1 MFFFIDLRYKY
12 FFMKK
17 ITLLLITVFITS
29 VSFAQEIYIGDSVIF
44 FDKKPVALYAKEL
57 SPTPLR
63 YNIEILNLNYQS
75 LIKAEVMK
83 FDAPVAELKP
93 FYYYELTFPT
103 VKDTFSIYLEDE
115 AFLIVLSKI
124 MRDYKLIKNN
134 ALNEPAYRKFKKTY
148 PGGPA
153 FSAQMKTVVDYLD
166 DTRNF
171 REQIIRNRTKPVSI
185 VNDRVIMQDGKKVGF
200 IIPGSASKMDTLNR
214 VHIATD
220 QEWDGS
226 QVQLMSGRVV
236 DLKKLSGGAN
246 YYYFDKDAYRPGEK
260 LYHNSILVN
269 SKKGPGNEY
278 MLRKVCYLIEN
289 YAL

>member
-1 MFFFIDLRYKY
+1 
-12 FFMKK
+12 MKK
-17 ITLLLITVFITS
+17 TILLSITAFITS
-29 VSFAQEIYIGDSVIF
+29 LSFAQEVQISDSVIY

-63 YNIEILNLNYQS
+63 YNIEILNLNYQA

-93 FYYYELTFPT
+93 FYYYELIFPT
-103 VKDTFSIYLEDE
+103 IHDTFAIYLEDE
-115 AFLIVLSKI
+115 AFLLVLSKI
-124 MRDYKLIKNN
+124 MRDYNLIKNN
-134 ALNEPAYRKFKKTY
+134 TLNEPAYRKFKKTY

-171 REQIIRNRTKPVSI
+171 REQIIRDRTKPVSI
-185 VNDRVIMQDGKKVGF
+185 VNDRVIMQDGKKIG
-200 IIPGSASKMDTLNR
+200 IINPGSAPKMDTIVR
-214 VHIATD
+214 VYVAAINEQD
-220 QEWDGS
+220 DF
-226 QVQLMSGRVV
+226 QVQLMSGRIV
-236 DLKKLSGGAN
+236 DLKKLSSGAN

>member
-1 MFFFIDLRYKY
+1 
-12 FFMKK
+12 MKK

-134 ALNEPAYRKFKKTY
+134 TLNEPAYRKFKKTY

-171 REQIIRNRTKPVSI
+171 REQTIRDRTKPVSI
-185 VNDRVIMQDGKKVGF
+185 VNDRVIMQDGKKIGIIYQGTAKPPQAVVTAFNYTSQEPEGF
-200 IIPGSASKMDTLNR
+200 
-214 VHIATD
+214 
-220 QEWDGS
+220 
-226 QVQLMSGRVV
+226 QVQLLNGRIV
-236 DLKKLSGGAN
+236 DLQKLSGGAN
-246 YYYFDKDAYRPGEK
+246 YFHFDEKAYRPGEK
-260 LYHNSILVN
+260 LYNISLLVKN
-269 SKKGPGNEY
+269 NGVAGNENEY
-278 MLRKVCYLIEN
+278 ILRKVCYLIEN